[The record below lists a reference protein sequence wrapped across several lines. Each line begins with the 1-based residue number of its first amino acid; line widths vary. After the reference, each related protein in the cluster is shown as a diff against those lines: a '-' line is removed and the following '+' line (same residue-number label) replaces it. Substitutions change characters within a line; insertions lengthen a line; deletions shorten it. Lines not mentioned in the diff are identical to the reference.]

1 MFAVGLM
8 QALGITLLISFYN
21 VYLRVAVQE
30 WQVQPVVFT
39 CVCLMV
45 SAFVLSLCAGP
56 GRFVRETLRSPV
68 TWLYSAVLIGA
79 YVVDVYVMHYVSATE
94 ASFFSRMTIPIS
106 LFIAWAFFKRQPE
119 KSDLAGLTLILAGLI
134 WLVMLQP
141 SASLWVI
148 LFVVGLSAL
157 FQTIQYVIA
166 ETHKEAVSASETG
179 TIRDKARVVGFV
191 TFVSSFVFLI
201 VSLILSYVH
210 YYFNVEALAAITF
223 IPEPSGFIHLPTVL
237 AASFYGLCILPFIRY
252 FKWAASYN
260 LKAENLLVF
269 MAFIPVLTYLIE
281 VVAGMFIHIPS
292 NAHVFDGERGEKLLF
307 IGVLLTLGAGLTA
320 FLKVR
325 AEIVKQGTNNGIWH
339 AMKEAF
345 TPEGKSL
352 VIEHTFHG
360 MDDYET
366 VCAAIE
372 YCEGGLEKASDALG
386 VPATSIEVIRDG
398 RGRHAFIPQ
407 ISRDVSRRFRQNV
420 ALSDALTG
428 LDNRTAFMAA
438 LKAGTASK
446 RKFSVLFMDL
456 DKFKPINDTYGHE
469 AGDEVLKAV
478 AERLLEVL
486 PKSACIARLGGDEFV
501 ALLKADK
508 TKVQSHMNK
517 ISEVL
522 RQPFDVK
529 NSSESISIGVSIGV
543 AHYPDDAKTAKDL
556 LNFADVGMY
565 RGKNER

>member
-56 GRFVRETLRSPV
+56 GRFVRETLRSLV

-106 LFIAWAFFKRQPE
+106 LFIAWAFFKRQPK
-119 KSDLAGLTLILAGLI
+119 KSDLAGLTLILGGLI
-134 WLVMLQP
+134 WLVLLQP
-141 SASLWVI
+141 SALLWVI

-201 VSLILSYVH
+201 ASLILSYVH

-237 AASFYGLCILPFIRY
+237 AACFYGLCILPFIRY

-281 VVAGMFIHIPS
+281 VVAGAFMHIPS

-325 AEIVKQGTNNGIWH
+325 AEIVKQSTNNGIWH

-352 VIEHTFHG
+352 VIEHTSHG

-372 YCEGGLEKASDALG
+372 YCEGDLEKASDALG

-446 RKFSVLFMDL
+446 QKFSVLFMDL
-456 DKFKPINDTYGHE
+456 DKFKPVNDTYGHE

-478 AERLLEVL
+478 AERLLGAL

-501 ALLKADK
+501 TLLRADK
-508 TKVQSHMNK
+508 TKVQSFMNI

-522 RQPFDVK
+522 SKPFDVK
-529 NSSESISIGVSIGV
+529 SSSESISIGVSIGV